1 MRILLA
7 LLMVFAAVNAAR
19 ASDLVVSLK
28 DASGQ
33 PVVDAVVTY
42 HPAGGAPAPRP
53 AGAYVVT
60 QADIRFE
67 PFVLVAPVGAEVQFP
82 NHDKVRHHVYSFS
95 PAKRFE
101 LKLYGRDETRSVT
114 FDRPGAVSLGCNI
127 HDQMMG
133 FIYITDTP
141 YTAKSGPR
149 GEAVLENVPPGP
161 GALTVWQ
168 PFLKSRRNEMSQSVT
183 LPAQGAAH
191 AAFTLDLR
199 APPAGKAL

>member
-7 LLMVFAAVNAAR
+7 LFMVFAAVNAAR

-28 DASGQ
+28 DAAGQ
-33 PVVDAVVTY
+33 PVENAVVMF
-42 HPAGGAPAPRP
+42 HPAAGATPPRP
-53 AGAYVVT
+53 TGSYVMT

-67 PFVLVAPVGAEVQFP
+67 PFVLVAPVGAAVQFP

-133 FIYITDTP
+133 FVYITDTP
-141 YTAKSGPR
+141 YTAKSGPH
-149 GEAVLENVPPGP
+149 GEVVLENLPS
-161 GALTVWQ
+161 GAGTLTVWQ
-168 PFLKSRRNEMSQSVT
+168 PFLKTRRNEMIQSVSV
-183 LPAQGAAH
+183 PAQGQAH
-191 AAFTLDLR
+191 AAFSLELR
-199 APPAGKAL
+199 PAPAGKAL

>member
-1 MRILLA
+1 
-7 LLMVFAAVNAAR
+7 MVFGAVNAAR

-33 PVVDAVVTY
+33 PVENAVVAF
-42 HPAGGAPAPRP
+42 HPAAETPAPRP
-53 AGAYVVT
+53 AGSYVVT

-101 LKLYGRDETRSVT
+101 LKLYGRDETRSIT
-114 FDRPGAVSLGCNI
+114 FDHPGAVSLGCNI

-149 GEAVLENVPPGP
+149 GEVVLENVPPG
-161 GALTVWQ
+161 GGTLTVWQ
-168 PFLKSRRNEMSQSVT
+168 PFLKARRNEMTQSISI
-183 LPAQGAAH
+183 PAQGQAH
-191 AAFTLDLR
+191 AAFSLDLR
-199 APPAGKAL
+199 PAPVGKAL